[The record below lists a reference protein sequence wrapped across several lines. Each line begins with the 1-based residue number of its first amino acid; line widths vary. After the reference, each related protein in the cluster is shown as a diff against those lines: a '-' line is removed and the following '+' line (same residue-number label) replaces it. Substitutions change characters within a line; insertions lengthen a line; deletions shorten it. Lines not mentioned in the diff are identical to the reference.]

1 MNRRIG
7 NRNII
12 NNIGDFSN
20 IFSQTFSKFFSSIN
34 IGSIEEFF
42 NEGDFI
48 NVNMKEDESKYIIE
62 GVFPGIDKKDIKV
75 DYKDDY
81 IYININRRQVFSNG
95 YNMSMVVSEF
105 GDGFSREFFVPD
117 SDISS
122 LKVSFKNYRLKL
134 EIPKLNYRLPVDQ
147 SEIIDVVDYKEE

>member
-20 IFSQTFSKFFSSIN
+20 IFSQTFSKFFSNIN